1 MVKTGNSKITM
12 TSELDFNQIV
22 NRNNFSQEEIE
33 EALNIMERAI
43 ENHRA
48 WYVQLH
54 EGLLCKQDFPV
65 TITAGDAHRKCD
77 FGCWFYSHSSDEI
90 RDNPEFK
97 TLETTHQTMHD
108 EVRKLV
114 ETFKRTREVNLDDY
128 RRVSHKQEKL
138 MKSLVTLRDNLI
150 NQQHSFDPL
159 TGLINRK
166 SIGLILEKNHSY
178 SMRHRT
184 PYSIAML
191 DIDFFK
197 SVNDNYGHQAGDQVL
212 RVLSDYLSSAFRHSD
227 SVSRY
232 GGEEFLILLPDTGHD
247 SALAILEKV
256 CKEISQLRAQY
267 EDKEITFTA
276 SIGVSDFEADKSV
289 GEIVHEADRALYT
302 AKANGRNQVVAYQ
315 PGS

>member
-1 MVKTGNSKITM
+1 MI
-12 TSELDFNQIV
+12 SELDFNQIV
-22 NRNNFSQEEIE
+22 TRNNLSQEEIE
-33 EALNIMERAI
+33 MALNIMEQAI

-48 WYVQLH
+48 WYAQLH
-54 EGLLCKQDFPV
+54 EGLLCKQGFPV
-65 TITAGDAHRKCD
+65 TITDVDAHRKCGL
-77 FGCWFYSHSSDEI
+77 GCWFYSHSSDEI

-97 TLETTHQTMHD
+97 TLEAIHQSMHD
-108 EVRKLV
+108 KARDLV
-114 ETFKRTREVNLDDY
+114 EKFNLTREVNLQDY
-128 RRVSHKQEKL
+128 RLVSDKQEKL

-166 SIGLILEKNHSY
+166 SIALILEKNHSY
-178 SMRHRT
+178 SIRHRT

-197 SVNDNYGHQAGDQVL
+197 SVNDNYGHLAGDQVL

-232 GGEEFLILLPDTGHD
+232 GGEEFLILLPDTGHEN
-247 SALAILEKV
+247 ALAILEKV
-256 CKEISQLRAQY
+256 CKEISQLCVQY
-267 EDKEITFTA
+267 ENKEITFTA
-276 SIGVSDFEADKSV
+276 SIGLSDFEGGKSV
-289 GEIVHEADRALYT
+289 GEIVHEADSALYR
-302 AKANGRNQVVAYQ
+302 AKESGRNRVVAYQ

>member
-1 MVKTGNSKITM
+1 
-12 TSELDFNQIV
+12 
-22 NRNNFSQEEIE
+22 
-33 EALNIMERAI
+33 MEQAI
-43 ENHRA
+43 EYHRA

-65 TITAGDAHRKCD
+65 TITALDAHKKCS
-77 FGCWFYSHSSDEI
+77 FGCWFYSNSSDEI

-97 TLETTHQTMHD
+97 TLESIHLSMHD
-108 EVRKLV
+108 KARELV
-114 ETFKRTREVNLDDY
+114 ENFNLTREVNLDDY
-128 RRVSHKQEKL
+128 RQVSDKQEKL

-178 SMRHRT
+178 SIRHST

-197 SVNDNYGHQAGDQVL
+197 SVNDKYGHLAGDQVL

-232 GGEEFLILLPDTGHD
+232 GGEEFLILLPDTQHEN
-247 SALAILEKV
+247 ALAILRKV
-256 CKEISQLRAQY
+256 CKEISQLRVRY

-276 SIGVSDFEADKSV
+276 SIGVSDFEAGKSV

-302 AKANGRNQVVAYQ
+302 AKANGRNRVVAYQ